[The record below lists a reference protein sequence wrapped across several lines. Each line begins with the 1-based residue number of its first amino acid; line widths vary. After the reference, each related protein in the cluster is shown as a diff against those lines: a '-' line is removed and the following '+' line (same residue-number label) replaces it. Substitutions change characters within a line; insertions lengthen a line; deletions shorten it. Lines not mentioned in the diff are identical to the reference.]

1 MGYIRYL
8 SRCTAIAIGLAGIAP
23 AQVAIL
29 QIQVVEGEG
38 AVHAPGTRTNRSVT
52 VAVTDETGKPVAGAA
67 VSFHLPEDGPGGTF
81 VNGLRT
87 DIAMTDARGQ
97 ASVRAFQANR
107 LPGRFQLRIVASKE
121 QARAGTVSFQYI
133 GETVGG
139 GTSAAPRRAA
149 ATSGGTAHSNRK
161 WYAIAAAV
169 AGGAV
174 VGALASRGSGTPAVV
189 APPVAPLPPA
199 LTIGVPSISV
209 GKP

>member
-1 MGYIRYL
+1 MAM
-8 SRCTAIAIGLAGIAP
+8 AISLAGIAS

-38 AVHAPGTRTNRSVT
+38 SVHVPGARTNRSIT
-52 VAVTDETGKPVAGAA
+52 VEVTDETGKPVAGAA
-67 VSFHLPEDGPGGTF
+67 VSFHLPEDGPGGAF

-87 DIAMTDARGQ
+87 DIAMTDARGR
-97 ASVRAFQANR
+97 ASVRTFQANR

-133 GETVGG
+133 GEVAGG
-139 GTSAAPRRAA
+139 STAVAPRTAT
-149 ATSGGTAHSNRK
+149 ATSGGARSNRK
-161 WYAIAAAV
+161 WYAIAAVV

-174 VGALASRGSGTPAVV
+174 AGALASRGSSAPVVVTPVT
-189 APPVAPLPPA
+189 PPPPT

>member
-1 MGYIRYL
+1 VGYIRYL
-8 SRCTAIAIGLAGIAP
+8 SRCTAIAIVLAGIASS
-23 AQVAIL
+23 QVAIL

-38 AVHAPGTRTNRSVT
+38 AVHVPGARTNRSVT

-139 GTSAAPRRAA
+139 GAAAAPRTAA
-149 ATSGGTAHSNRK
+149 ATSGGAAHSNRK

-174 VGALASRGSGTPAVV
+174 VGALASRGSSTSTAVT
-189 APPVAPLPPA
+189 PPVTLPPP

>member
-1 MGYIRYL
+1 M
-8 SRCTAIAIGLAGIAP
+8 RCLFHSGVPIALALCLPWAAA
-23 AQVAIL
+23 AQVSIL

-38 AVHAPGTRTNRSVT
+38 TVYTPGARAGRGVT
-52 VAVTDETGKPVAGAA
+52 VLLTDDAGRPVSGAA

-87 DIAMTDARGQ
+87 DVAVTDARGR

-107 LPGRFQLRIVASKE
+107 LPGRFQIRIVASKE

-133 GETVGG
+133 GEH
-139 GTSAAPRRAA
+139 AAGAQAA
-149 ATSGGTAHSNRK
+149 RSNRK
-161 WYAIAAAV
+161 WVAIAAAL

-174 VGALASRGSGTPAVV
+174 AGALVSRGSSASPITVTPAAP
-189 APPVAPLPPA
+189 APPAPV
-199 LTIGVPSISV
+199 LTIGTPTISV

>member
-1 MGYIRYL
+1 MV
-8 SRCTAIAIGLAGIAP
+8 IAVSGITS

-38 AVHAPGTRTNRSVT
+38 SVHFPGVRTNRSLT
-52 VAVTDETGKPVAGAA
+52 VEVTDETGKPVPGAA

-87 DIAMTDARGQ
+87 DIAITDARGR
-97 ASVRAFQANR
+97 ASVRAFQTNR

-121 QARAGTVSFQYI
+121 QARAGTVSFQYV

-139 GTSAAPRRAA
+139 GTAAAPRA
-149 ATSGGTAHSNRK
+149 ATATSATPHSNRK

-174 VGALASRGSGTPAVV
+174 AGVLASRGSSASAVG
-189 APPVAPLPPA
+189 PPVTPPPPA